1 MSLCLLVFYVMME
14 PDIENM
20 TFNKYLMYKG
30 RNRDLTRNC
39 TSRNRGACFKVAPV
53 RSRILVYPNSN
64 KEEEEYYRL
73 PPLLLCFQTPQPCTK
88 FNSIPHND
96 VDIDS
101 MTLDEYDLYM
111 AMQSPATD
119 PILDEFLE
127 EVRDVLLNIIPDD
140 EEADC
145 NPTRDIE
152 ELERLLKPSRDFTRP
167 LGPPSGLRGLLHTL
181 NATVIPKK
189 VEARGVMLGCHLAT
203 RKHFKSGLVE
213 CHTDDNVELPVIVD
227 VAR

>member
-73 PPLLLCFQTPQPCTK
+73 SPLLTCFKTPQPCTK

-96 VDIDS
+96 MDIDS
-101 MTLDEYDLYM
+101 MTLDENTNHEDGDQEDGEL
-111 AMQSPATD
+111 
-119 PILDEFLE
+119 LDFHTFSITNVFASGCEQVDVNVNINIAKEKE
-127 EVRDVLLNIIPDD
+127 EVIIEDV
-140 EEADC
+140 
-145 NPTRDIE
+145 
-152 ELERLLKPSRDFTRP
+152 ERLRQTLTP
-167 LGPPSGLRGLLHTL
+167 LDDAYEHLLLTQFWMSFW
-181 NATVIPKK
+181 KK
-189 VEARGVMLGCHLAT
+189 SEM
-203 RKHFKSGLVE
+203 FS
-213 CHTDDNVELPVIVD
+213 
-227 VAR
+227 